1 MRHTGYGK
9 RSDRGI
15 GTQQEKIAVALPRL
29 IESSETFTRARFGTY
44 YPRAVE
50 RSEERRDSQRKPS
63 DRMLWA
69 GVTGEQDG

>member
-1 MRHTGYGK
+1 MEREMRHTGYGK

-44 YPRAVE
+44 YSRAVDRQRE
-50 RSEERRDSQRKPS
+50 REEFTEE
-63 DRMLWA
+63 A
-69 GVTGEQDG
+69 E

>member
-44 YPRAVE
+44 YSRAVDRQRE
-50 RSEERRDSQRKPS
+50 REEFTEE
-63 DRMLWA
+63 A
-69 GVTGEQDG
+69 E